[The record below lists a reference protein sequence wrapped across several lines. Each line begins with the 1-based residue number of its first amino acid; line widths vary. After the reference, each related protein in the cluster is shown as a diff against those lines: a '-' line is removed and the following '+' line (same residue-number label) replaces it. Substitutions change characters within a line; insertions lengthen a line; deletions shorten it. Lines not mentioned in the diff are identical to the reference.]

1 MKPSDHYWERLE
13 KKIDTFLFND
23 FRHIAEDVAGLK
35 AQMRIVLALLLMVA
49 AAAVAVLGRE
59 FL

>member
-1 MKPSDHYWERLE
+1 MANKGWERLE
-13 KKIDTFLFND
+13 EKLDKFLFND